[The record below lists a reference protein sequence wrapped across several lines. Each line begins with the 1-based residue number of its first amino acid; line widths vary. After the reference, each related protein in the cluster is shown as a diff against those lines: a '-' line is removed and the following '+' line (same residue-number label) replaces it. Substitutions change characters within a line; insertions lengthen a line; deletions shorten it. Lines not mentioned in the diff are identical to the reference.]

1 MLHRLTRAI
10 LFIVL
15 LAFSPILAPL
25 GAFLWIIKGGTNVYI
40 EALTWSLTGD
50 CD

>member
-25 GAFLWIIKGGTNVYI
+25 SALLWVVMGGPNVYI
-40 EALTWSLTGD
+40 EALTWSVTGD